1 MTNSSVAAGTLAD
14 YGAITTTKA
23 LSRALDTTGL
33 FDKTYVDGNLSPIDQ
48 FIKNTNAVN
57 LVWLSRPDI
66 SPELASIVLL
76 GYMSAVE
83 SYMRAL
89 LRSIINVDDTAKL
102 VVEAQQISFAA
113 AMHHDKAILPE
124 ALLEEISFAGPD
136 NIKKSLNRFL
146 GLQPA
151 FNDMEIYFNEFEKIS
166 QLRHCCTHR
175 FGKLGTKNAV
185 VLGLSKHN
193 GCLEKP
199 LKLGRTELELAAD
212 ILRDFVKTLNN
223 LIFRAILDRTATGG
237 KTTVKDLDS
246 VKAGWTWTY
255 RRDRKKFAEY
265 YSVFAS
271 TTDAVPSPDAK
282 EVYESFASA
291 FKPKPKAPSKP
302 GKSK

>member
-1 MTNSSVAAGTLAD
+1 MTGSFSPTGVLAD
-14 YGAITTTKA
+14 YGAITKTKA
-23 LSRALDTTGL
+23 LSQALDTTSL
-33 FDKTYVDGNLSPIDQ
+33 FDQGHADGNLSPIDQ

-57 LVWLSRPDI
+57 LVWLPLTDI
-66 SPELASIVLL
+66 SPELASIALL

-89 LRSIINVDDTAKL
+89 LRSIINIDDTAKL

-113 AMHHDKAILPE
+113 AMHHNKDILPE

-146 GLQPA
+146 GMQPP
-151 FNDMEIYFNEFEKIS
+151 FGDMEMYFTEFEKIS

-199 LKLGRTELELAAD
+199 LKLGRAELELAAD
-212 ILRDFVKTLNN
+212 ILRDFVKSLNN
-223 LIFRAILDRTATGG
+223 LIFRAILERTATGA
-237 KTTVKDLDS
+237 KTTVKDLDA

-255 RRDRKKFAEY
+255 RRDRKQFAKY

-271 TTDAVPSPDAK
+271 TTDAVPSPDLK
-282 EVYESFASA
+282 QIYDSFAAA
-291 FKPKPKAPSKP
+291 FAPKPKAPKKP
-302 GKSK
+302 ARGS